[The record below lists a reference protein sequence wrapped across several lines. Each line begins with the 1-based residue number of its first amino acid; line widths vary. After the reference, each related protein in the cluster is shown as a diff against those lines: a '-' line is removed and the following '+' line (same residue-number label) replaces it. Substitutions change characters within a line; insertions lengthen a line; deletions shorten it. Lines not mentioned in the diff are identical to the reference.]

1 MPGSRSERASRTSRK
16 ASVRWFVVRARE
28 QGPSNERPDPY
39 RSYLYKVAEKESK
52 SMDINELSLMDVVH
66 LNDTHDKIDSRSGWI
81 KARGFDDNGTTTT
94 CLMGSKLSRSSEG
107 RKTISMG
114 HRYMTDCCL

>member
-66 LNDTHDKIDSRSGWI
+66 LNDTRKLTPGPDGLKLEALTSMEQQLRVLWDLSCRDRAKVERPFRWDIDI
-81 KARGFDDNGTTTT
+81 
-94 CLMGSKLSRSSEG
+94 
-107 RKTISMG
+107 
-114 HRYMTDCCL
+114 

>member
-66 LNDTHDKIDSRSGWI
+66 LNDTRKLTPGPDGLKLEGLTTRSVFLLFEVILYGL
-81 KARGFDDNGTTTT
+81 NHQT
-94 CLMGSKLSRSSEG
+94 CYMC
-107 RKTISMG
+107 TI
-114 HRYMTDCCL
+114 